1 MSSNSRTFLTI
12 LTILISCCSLA
23 HAQSIELPDKSDKSN
38 KVAVIDGK
46 RVITFNEVDDQIA
59 AQLFNLQKQ
68 IYELRRNALN
78 NLITRIM
85 LEQEA
90 NRLGTSVNELRKSM
104 SSPDSAISQ
113 KQIEEAFSETTS
125 LQTGLAE
132 DEMKERLRLDLENQI
147 KIKTFQT
154 RLQELR
160 NRTGVEIYLSEP
172 EPPLIRISD
181 EGPSSGSPS
190 SPVTIVEFSDFQCPF
205 CKRAS
210 ETVRE
215 LARLYDGKVRIVFK
229 HFPLSNHPD
238 AFKAAQ
244 ASVCA
249 DEKGKFWEYHD
260 RLFNSQNLSDESLRK
275 IAADIGLET
284 KEFSACLESSRSKE
298 QVMKNIQEGR
308 KIGIQGTP
316 FFTINGRPVRGAQEI
331 SEFRRIID
339 RQLAGER

>member
-1 MSSNSRTFLTI
+1 
-12 LTILISCCSLA
+12 
-23 HAQSIELPDKSDKSN
+23 
-38 KVAVIDGK
+38 
-46 RVITFNEVDDQIA
+46 
-59 AQLFNLQKQ
+59 
-68 IYELRRNALN
+68 
-78 NLITRIM
+78 
-85 LEQEA
+85 
-90 NRLGTSVNELRKSM
+90 M

-160 NRTGVEIYLSEP
+160 NRTGIEIYLSEP

-284 KEFSACLESSRSKE
+284 KDFNACLESSRSKE

-316 FFTINGRPVRGAQEI
+316 FFTINGRPVRGAQDI